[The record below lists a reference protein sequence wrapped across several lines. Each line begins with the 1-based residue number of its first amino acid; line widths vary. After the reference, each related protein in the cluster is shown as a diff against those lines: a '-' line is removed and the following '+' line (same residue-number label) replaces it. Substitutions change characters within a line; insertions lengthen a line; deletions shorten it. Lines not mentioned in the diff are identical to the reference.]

1 MAKKNL
7 TPAERERIRQEA
19 AQRRNAKENKQ
30 FWILVGITLI
40 VALVMFL
47 VPMFRNLSEYPGH
60 IRNLNKVQ
68 ASWVVHDLNPRT
80 NFNKGTSN
88 EDNAP
93 NIRKPRYFH
102 LASMNTPEGYVQ
114 EENFTFSSDD
124 NDRDLHFTA
133 KEPGGMLESVH
144 VVGIPNKDAKKHAT
158 DVMQTLSANNM
169 TSEIV
174 EATINGIDLL
184 YTVTCYPRSDAEAY
198 TTLTLYLDTPQDA
211 CVIMMLS
218 SYVLPTDQ
226 QPTTEALLAEAQT
239 LLAGLTIID

>member
-1 MAKKNL
+1 
-7 TPAERERIRQEA
+7 
-19 AQRRNAKENKQ
+19 
-30 FWILVGITLI
+30 
-40 VALVMFL
+40 
-47 VPMFRNLSEYPGH
+47 
-60 IRNLNKVQ
+60 
-68 ASWVVHDLNPRT
+68 
-80 NFNKGTSN
+80 
-88 EDNAP
+88 
-93 NIRKPRYFH
+93 
-102 LASMNTPEGYVQ
+102 
-114 EENFTFSSDD
+114 
-124 NDRDLHFTA
+124 
-133 KEPGGMLESVH
+133 MLESVH

-239 LLAGLTIID
+239 LLPGLTIID